1 MLVATGL
8 AVVIPQGN
16 AFGDDVNFCVGSG
29 ASPANAGDGSDDCGS
44 NTAGEVVDCSW
55 INWEKGS
62 SLGMENLITL

>member
-29 ASPANAGDGSDDCGS
+29 ASSANAGDGDGDGGS
-44 NTAGEVVDCSW
+44 STSGEVVDCFW
-55 INWEKGS
+55 I
-62 SLGMENLITL
+62 I